1 MVIQI
6 NISNRA
12 IYTFLAIVI
21 IILLGVG
28 VYAAIP
34 NPGHGDSEIEVTN
47 TLCNIVTGHDCGSDT
62 DTNTWPNCPNG
73 QVWSGG
79 ACVANYDGY
88 AADTDTD
95 TNTWPNCPNGQ
106 VWSGGACVANYDG
119 YAADTDTDTNTYCTV
134 TSYYESSY
142 CSTCF
147 KITCPD
153 GTSVSRLSCTE
164 GCNYR

>member
-95 TNTWPNCPNGQ
+95 TNT
-106 VWSGGACVANYDG
+106 
-119 YAADTDTDTNTYCTV
+119 YCTV